1 MILLLMSLAL
11 AVLATFMTLRTV
23 VLNHPVDGAIV
34 TLILCLSVVFL
45 IISEIVT

>member
-11 AVLATFMTLRTV
+11 AVLATFMTAGV
-23 VLNHPVDGAIV
+23 VVNEPVDAAYI